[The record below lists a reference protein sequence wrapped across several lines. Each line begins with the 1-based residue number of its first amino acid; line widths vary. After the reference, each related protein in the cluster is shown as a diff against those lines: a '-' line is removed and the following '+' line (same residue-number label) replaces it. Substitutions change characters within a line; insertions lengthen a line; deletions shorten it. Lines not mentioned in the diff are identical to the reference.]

1 MPRRMAASAVRRRLC
16 LVASAAAVTLTA
28 ASGSASAATG
38 WEVLVTPNLGT
49 GPNELN
55 AISGVAPDDVW
66 AVGDYDVKPSAPKYP
81 QAMHYNGTSWQSVTV
96 PRPSQAQYDY
106 DELTA
111 VDAISSDD
119 VWAVGYDESSNSLD
133 QITLAD
139 HWNGSSWQT
148 IPTPNPSPFGL
159 QSFTGVAAASP
170 TDVYAVGE
178 SWDNGGQTSALVERW
193 DGSAWS
199 VVPVPASLDGI
210 SSLFGVAVRS
220 ATQIWAVGYRFDS
233 GVPAPLVMRYDGSKW
248 TIMTTPDPGEGGS
261 YLTSIALLPNGSA
274 FASGTSIGYSFDGD
288 QITSGFGVEL
298 VNGSWQDSDQTF
310 TGQNT
315 YLAAVVTDTA
325 GDVWLAGYGSDQEGA
340 FGHVLY
346 RAAGKTTWR
355 FFAGAE
361 PGTYPGVNGAA
372 YIGGRLWLAGSVNP
386 SSSPDL
392 PQTYVE
398 RSQLFS

>member
-16 LVASAAAVTLTA
+16 LSASAAAVMLIA
-28 ASGSASAATG
+28 ASGSASAAAG
-38 WEVLVTPNLGT
+38 WQVLATPNLGT
-49 GPNELN
+49 GPNQLN

-81 QAMHYNGTSWQSVTV
+81 EAMHYDGTSWQSVTV
-96 PRPSQAQYDY
+96 PRPSQARYDY
-106 DELTA
+106 DELTG

-119 VWAVGYDESSNSLD
+119 VWAVGYAEASNSLD
-133 QITLAD
+133 QITQAD
-139 HWNGSSWQT
+139 HWDGSSWRT
-148 IPTPNPSPFGL
+148 IPTPKPSPFGV
-159 QSFTGVAAASP
+159 QSFSGVAAASP

-233 GVPAPLVMRYDGSKW
+233 GAPAPLVMQYDGSKW

-261 YLTSIALLPNGSA
+261 YLTSVALLPNGSA
-274 FASGTSIGYSFDGD
+274 FASGTSIDYSFDGD
-288 QITSGFGVEL
+288 EIDSGFAVEL
-298 VNGSWQDSDQTF
+298 VNGSWQESNGHF
-310 TGQNT
+310 AGQST

-325 GDVWLAGYGSDQEGA
+325 GDVWLAGYGSDTDGA

-346 RAAGKTTWR
+346 RASGKTTWK
-355 FFAGAE
+355 FFTGAE
-361 PGTYPGVNGAA
+361 PGTYPAVNGAA
-372 YIGGRLWLAGSVNP
+372 YIGGRLWIAGSVNP
-386 SSSPDL
+386 STSPDI
-392 PQTYVE
+392 PKTYVE